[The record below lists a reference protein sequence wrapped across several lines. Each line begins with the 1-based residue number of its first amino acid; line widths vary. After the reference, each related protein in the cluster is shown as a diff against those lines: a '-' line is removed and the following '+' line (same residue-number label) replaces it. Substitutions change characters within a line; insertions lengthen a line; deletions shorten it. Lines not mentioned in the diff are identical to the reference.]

1 MKEAVEQRAKELNK
15 RERDSAQQR
24 AKAWTRGTMVPGK
37 AEELSE
43 I

>member
-1 MKEAVEQRAKELNK
+1 MKEAVEQYAKELNK

-24 AKAWTRGTMVPGK
+24 AKAWTWGTMVQGK
-37 AEELSE
+37 AEEVSE